1 MNTAAVFAALS
12 RAGIEPF
19 PWCPVESELSP
30 MQMHRLLQ
38 RLLTEPYADGYLAIS
53 EGVDL
58 GASTRILTK
67 LEVPGAPALVR
78 RMADKALR
86 SDAEAA
92 FLAARM
98 ERVRT
103 RAEQLYQAGHL
114 RYAHVDDR
122 SAGDHDGRTYQ
133 VLELINET
141 LDQSNL
147 RQTTPQCVRTLAALE
162 AAHRQKL
169 GWRRYLPRP
178 GVLDL
183 LGAIAFA
190 DAAAALWKGRLI
202 YGLAVGSVSL
212 ALLGLARS
220 ERQRTVKG
228 EKHRAAPRDDL
239 MCVSPPP
246 AGQAIEVERGNKA
259 S

>member
-1 MNTAAVFAALS
+1 MNTATVFAALS
-12 RAGIEPF
+12 RAGIEPL
-19 PWCPVESELSP
+19 PWCPVESELSQK
-30 MQMHRLLQ
+30 QMHRLLQ
-38 RLLTEPYADGYLAIS
+38 RLLTEPYADGYVAIS

-58 GASTRILTK
+58 GALARILTK
-67 LEVPGAPALVR
+67 LGVPGAPALVR
-78 RMADKALR
+78 RMADNALR

-92 FLAARM
+92 FLAAHM
-98 ERVRT
+98 ERIRT
-103 RAEQLYQAGHL
+103 RAERLYQAGYL
-114 RYAHVDDR
+114 RCAHVNDR

-141 LDQSNL
+141 LDPSNL
-147 RQTTPQCVRTLAALE
+147 RQTTPKCVQTLTALE

-169 GWRRYLPRP
+169 GWRRHLPRP
-178 GVLDL
+178 GVLGW

-190 DAAAALWKGRLI
+190 DASTAFWQGRLI

-220 ERQRTVKG
+220 EKQRTLKG
-228 EKHRAAPRDDL
+228 EKHRAAPRDEL
-239 MCVSPPP
+239 MCMSPLP
-246 AGQAIEVERGNKA
+246 AGQAIDVERGNKA

>member
-12 RAGIEPF
+12 RAGIEPL
-19 PWCPVESELSP
+19 PGCPVKSELSP
-30 MQMHRLLQ
+30 EQMHRLLLQ
-38 RLLTEPYADGYLAIS
+38 LVTAPYADGYLAITD
-53 EGVDL
+53 GADL
-58 GASTRILTK
+58 AELAPSLTQLGLPGAS
-67 LEVPGAPALVR
+67 ALVD
-78 RMADKALR
+78 RMAGGALR
-86 SDAEAA
+86 PHEEAVH
-92 FLAARM
+92 LAAQL

-103 RAEQLYQAGHL
+103 RAEGLYQAEL
-114 RYAHVDDR
+114 LR
-122 SAGDHDGRTYQ
+122 SAYVQDPIAAEPDGCAYQ

-147 RQTTPQCVRTLAALE
+147 RQTTPQCERTLAALE

-169 GWRRYLPRP
+169 GWRRHLPRP
-178 GVLDL
+178 GILGW

-190 DAAAALWKGRLI
+190 DAAAALWNGRLI

-220 ERQRTVKG
+220 EKQRVSRGTKL
-228 EKHRAAPRDDL
+228 RAAPRDDL
-239 MCVSPPP
+239 ACVSPPA
-246 AGQAIEVERGNKA
+246 AGQAVAVERGNKA